1 MFATM
6 SSQVAALTLAG
17 DVGLD
22 IGFLNHPIASKR
34 RSNVHVES
42 FHIKKK
48 RKETDALQNRS
59 TFPFSLVYLNPT
71 NTGRTQR

>member
-1 MFATM
+1 MLRTYFLDVKTMFATM

-34 RSNVHVES
+34 RSNV
-42 FHIKKK
+42 
-48 RKETDALQNRS
+48 
-59 TFPFSLVYLNPT
+59 
-71 NTGRTQR
+71 